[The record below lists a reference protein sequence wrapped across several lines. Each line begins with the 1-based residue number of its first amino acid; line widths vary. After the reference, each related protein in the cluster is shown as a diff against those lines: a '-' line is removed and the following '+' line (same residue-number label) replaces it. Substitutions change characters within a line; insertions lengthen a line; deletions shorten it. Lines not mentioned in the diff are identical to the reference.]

1 MSDGSGV
8 IGWQKYSFIDFPG
21 TISTVLFFGGCNLRC
36 PYCHNPDIVLN
47 RLPQIPLSEI
57 TEYLLK
63 RKGSIEGVVF
73 SGGEPTLHSSLP
85 EIISSI
91 RNIGYK
97 IKIDTNGL
105 NPEMVSLCSPDYL
118 AMDLKTSFERYAELG
133 CTLPDAQKRIG
144 ETLKIVKAMGE
155 NAEVRITVAPRFT
168 DHNAIEKMAEILK
181 GVEKVFLQ
189 PVQLD
194 VPVIDPQFAG
204 NPPLPEGSIEN
215 FRSVIG
221 GSVGKCVI
229 RNKAD

>member
-1 MSDGSGV
+1 MSDGSGI

-47 RLPQIPLSEI
+47 RLPQISLSEI

-63 RKGSIEGVVF
+63 RKGAIEGVVF

-85 EIISSI
+85 EIISGI

-97 IKIDTNGL
+97 VKIDTNGL
-105 NPEMVSLCSPDYL
+105 NPDMVSLCGPDYL

-144 ETLKIVKAMGE
+144 HTLQIVKAMGE
-155 NAEVRITVAPRFT
+155 NAEVRITVAPHFT
-168 DHNAIEKMAEILK
+168 DRDAIEKMAEVLQ
-181 GVEKVFLQ
+181 GVNKVFLQ
-189 PVQLD
+189 PVQLHI
-194 VPVIDPQFAG
+194 PVIDPEFAG
-204 NPPLPEGSIEN
+204 NPQLPEGSIEN
-215 FRSVIG
+215 FRNVIG
-221 GSVGKCVI
+221 RFAGSCII
-229 RNKAD
+229 RSETA